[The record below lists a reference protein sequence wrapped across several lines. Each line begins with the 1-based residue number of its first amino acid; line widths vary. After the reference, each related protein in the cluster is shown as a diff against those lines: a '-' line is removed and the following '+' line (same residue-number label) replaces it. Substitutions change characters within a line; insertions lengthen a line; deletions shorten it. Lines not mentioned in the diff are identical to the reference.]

1 MAGTPPSFWDYLD
14 TNSARL
20 LELTQ
25 EHLLLTLS
33 ALGLGTV
40 LGVALGVLA
49 YRRPRLRGPIL
60 GTTGLILTI
69 PSLAL
74 YALLVGV
81 LGLGWL
87 PVVVALTLY
96 SLLPIVR
103 NTVAGL
109 VGVDS
114 AIVEAAQGQG
124 MGPWRRLALIQ
135 MPMAWPV
142 ILTGVRVSA
151 IIVVGIAALG
161 AIVNG
166 PGWASCSSKVCAGS
180 AARSLSTWP
189 WPAPSASSCSA
200 PCSTRRSSPGS
211 PHHTE
216 GHPWLE
222 T

>member
-166 PGWASCSSKVCAGS
+166 PGLGQ
-180 AARSLSTWP
+180 LLIEGL
-189 WPAPSASSCSA
+189 
-200 PCSTRRSSPGS
+200 RRVGS
-211 PHHTE
+211 PVALNMALAGTL
-216 GHPWLE
+216 GVVLLGALLDASFVVLGPL
-222 T
+222 TTPRGIRG